1 MNTRRWLI
9 TAALCLALFAALA
22 TYKALQIKSMIEFAE
37 SFPEPSETV
46 EVATSRAMALQSRA
60 TTLGEV
66 VAPQTI
72 ELRNELEGRITKVN
86 FQSGSLVKAGQLLL
100 QLDITEEQ
108 ARLKAAQARLNLAQL
123 DLERIRKLRKNRT
136 VSEERLDQAVAQNDI
151 AQADIAA
158 LQATIDKK
166 TLGAPFNARTGLH
179 TFEIGELIS
188 ANTLITTLVGLN
200 DYRWVD
206 FTLPLGKATAEAG
219 SAVTISLTNGQQYTG
234 EIIAA
239 DSVMSANSRNR
250 RYRARINTEELAHNS
265 AVNVAVVTGNATTAV
280 IIPSTALR
288 RDGLGDYVYVL
299 EKDQTEQYQDVANAY
314 RAKRRQV
321 TLASELHSST
331 ELSSTDTP
339 LSAISKGLQADE
351 VVATQ
356 GAFKLRE
363 GLLTYTSERRAKTD
377 SQAIGH

>member
-46 EVATSRAMALQSRA
+46 EVATSRAMSLQSRA

-166 TLGAPFNARTGLH
+166 TLRAPFNARTGLH

-265 AVNVAVVTGNATTAV
+265 AVNVAVVTGNATNAV